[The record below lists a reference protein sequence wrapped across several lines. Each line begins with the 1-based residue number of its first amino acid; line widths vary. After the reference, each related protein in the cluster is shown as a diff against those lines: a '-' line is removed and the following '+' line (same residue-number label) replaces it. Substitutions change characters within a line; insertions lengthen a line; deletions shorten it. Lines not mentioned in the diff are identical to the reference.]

1 MGGRPGSVLF
11 ACTMNAVRSP
21 MAEALFKHVHGKRIY
36 ADSVGLKS
44 APLDP
49 FVVEVMA
56 ELGIDVRRHHAKTF
70 DDLADSSFD
79 VIITLAPEAQHRAVE
94 MTRIM
99 ACDVE
104 YWPTFD
110 PTLVEGSREARLA
123 AYREVRDQL
132 LRRIIERFPPENVEK
147 S

>member
-1 MGGRPGSVLF
+1 MGELPGSVLF

-21 MAEALFKHVHGKRIY
+21 MAEALFKHLHGKRIY
-36 ADSVGLKS
+36 ADSVGLKQ
-44 APLDP
+44 APVDP
-49 FVVEVMA
+49 FVVEVMS
-56 ELGIDVRRHHAKTF
+56 EIGIDIRRHSAKSF
-70 DDLADSSFD
+70 EDLADSSFD
-79 VIITLAPEAQHRAVE
+79 VIVTLAPEAQHHAIE

-104 YWPTFD
+104 YWPTLD
-110 PTLVEGSREARLA
+110 PTLIEGSRDVRLA

-132 LRRIIERFPPENVEK
+132 MRRIRERFPPETVEK